1 MLISGEE
8 KRLDWIADELKR
20 LAKLFLGGY
29 TI

>member
-8 KRLDWIADELKR
+8 KHIDWIADELKR
-20 LAKLFLGGY
+20 FDILFLGGY